1 MTALDQ
7 LVKNLPQLVT
17 RYNINKYIHRY
28 KLDINSLYFSI
39 FHVCIIVYLY
49 KLKKKN
55 ICISGTTFAKIIVI
69 PNIHLLY
76 FLRIVY
82 NVVTKSMILVG
93 IYIYLPKK
101 HT

>member
-7 LVKNLPQLVT
+7 LVKNLPPLVT

-49 KLKKKN
+49 KLKKN
-55 ICISGTTFAKIIVI
+55 ICIRGTTLAKIIVI
-69 PNIHLLY
+69 PNINLFY

-82 NVVTKSMILVG
+82 NVVTKSMI
-93 IYIYLPKK
+93 
-101 HT
+101 